1 MIQTA
6 RLNLIPCDLQLW
18 EAILAGDA
26 TLSRVIGANVPKK
39 WSENRDAFPHF
50 VKQIKDDPSLERWG
64 AHLIVFRPDNLLIG
78 TGGFKGGPTPEG
90 TVEIGYEIRPSH
102 RQRGLATEA
111 AQGLVDYAFSHA
123 EVAAVLAHTL
133 PHDNPSTRVLT
144 KLGFLRDG
152 EGQDPDE
159 GLVWRWKLL
168 R

>member
-6 RLNLIPCDLQLW
+6 RLNLLPCDLALW

-39 WSENRDAFPHF
+39 WSENRDAFPYF
-50 VKQIKDDPSLERWG
+50 IRMVKEDPSLERWG
-64 AHLIVFRPDNLLIG
+64 AHLLVFRPDNLLIG

-123 EVAAVLAHTL
+123 AVAAVMAHTL
-133 PHDNPSTRVLT
+133 ASENPSTRVLT

-152 EGQDPDE
+152 DGHDPDE
-159 GLVWRWKLL
+159 GLLWRWKLL

>member
-6 RLNLIPCDLQLW
+6 RLNLLPCDLPLW

-64 AHLIVFRPDNLLIG
+64 AHLI
-78 TGGFKGGPTPEG
+78 KGGPSAEG

-152 EGQDPDE
+152 DGQDPDE